1 MNQTDFNA
9 NCRKYVASF
18 LRDVVRSHPQHVG
31 LVVPVASFLMH
42 DSSINVKKMAVLLA
56 NTTYRPAL
64 QRLVNNGSME
74 GAQQD
79 WSLLEGLRKVV
90 LNTITSGPADI
101 SMVAVKFAESVVL
114 ACVGG
119 RGLAPGASRE
129 GDKSVQRDLSPSH
142 PFLLAD
148 TLDQAG
154 HALARQ
160 MVGWLGN
167 NSASAS
173 GAAGAK
179 GGTGWGSGFGAQHY
193 SVLINALQNLA
204 TNRAA
209 LFADIV
215 PAFAAALES
224 VNGGGLPDG
233 RGKSSAAAA
242 ATAATAGAV
251 TAAPKGLQDAA
262 SSLRSACLRL
272 LKVAP
277 AASRNVQRLATAAA
291 LSGSDGEAKAA
302 VDGNSN
308 LRGRIKL
315 PARPRERPKTRRA
328 VSPLPPPPVRTMALT
343 AENRRDLAALACSA
357 SRGKMPKPPPGYK
370 HNRTKDFPL
379 ADLDTLFGHVL
390 NAVGPELATARNN
403 PPPECSAADEAPAV
417 GSKRARELTGG

>member
-1 MNQTDFNA
+1 MG
-9 NCRKYVASF
+9 K
-18 LRDVVRSHPQHVG
+18 LR
-31 LVVPVASFLMH
+31 
-42 DSSINVKKMAVLLA
+42 
-56 NTTYRPAL
+56 
-64 QRLVNNGSME
+64 SME
-74 GAQQD
+74 KSRRCR
-79 WSLLEGLRKVV
+79 SLLLTQHNPIPPRRKSV

-167 NSASAS
+167 SGGGAS
-173 GAAGAK
+173 GAAGTK
-179 GGTGWGSGFGAQHY
+179 GGTGWGLGFGAQHY
-193 SVLINALQNLA
+193 TVLINALQNLA

-215 PAFAAALES
+215 PALATALES
-224 VNGGGLPDG
+224 VNSGGRADG
-233 RGKSSAAAA
+233 RGNGSK
-242 ATAATAGAV
+242 TP
-251 TAAPKGLQDAA
+251 AAPQGLQDAA
-262 SSLRSACLRL
+262 NSLRSACLRL

-277 AASRNVQRLATAAA
+277 VASKSVQRLATAAA

-302 VDGNSN
+302 VDGNSI

-315 PARPRERPKTRRA
+315 PTRPRERPKTGRA
-328 VSPLPPPPVRTMALT
+328 GTPYRCAFIGGNKWFVFV
-343 AENRRDLAALACSA
+343 
-357 SRGKMPKPPPGYK
+357 GK
-370 HNRTKDFPL
+370 
-379 ADLDTLFGHVL
+379 
-390 NAVGPELATARNN
+390 
-403 PPPECSAADEAPAV
+403 
-417 GSKRARELTGG
+417 

>member
-1 MNQTDFNA
+1 M
-9 NCRKYVASF
+9 
-18 LRDVVRSHPQHVG
+18 
-31 LVVPVASFLMH
+31 
-42 DSSINVKKMAVLLA
+42 
-56 NTTYRPAL
+56 
-64 QRLVNNGSME
+64 
-74 GAQQD
+74 
-79 WSLLEGLRKVV
+79 

-160 MVGWLGN
+160 MVGWLGTS
-167 NSASAS
+167 NSGGAS
-173 GAAGAK
+173 GSGAK
-179 GGTGWGSGFGAQHY
+179 GSTGWGSGFGAQHY

-215 PAFAAALES
+215 PALAAALES
-224 VNGGGLPDG
+224 VNGGGGGDG
-233 RGKSSAAAA
+233 RGGQKTSSPS
-242 ATAATAGAV
+242 
-251 TAAPKGLQDAA
+251 AAPKGLQDAA

-277 AASRNVQRLATAAA
+277 GASKSVQRLATAAS

-302 VDGNSN
+302 VDGNST

-315 PARPRERPKTRRA
+315 PIRAKERPKT
-328 VSPLPPPPVRTMALT
+328 
-343 AENRRDLAALACSA
+343 
-357 SRGKMPKPPPGYK
+357 SRSGTPHG
-370 HNRTKDFPL
+370 RSCW
-379 ADLDTLFGHVL
+379 
-390 NAVGPELATARNN
+390 ARKY
-403 PPPECSAADEAPAV
+403 CW
-417 GSKRARELTGG
+417 

>member
-1 MNQTDFNA
+1 M
-9 NCRKYVASF
+9 
-18 LRDVVRSHPQHVG
+18 
-31 LVVPVASFLMH
+31 
-42 DSSINVKKMAVLLA
+42 
-56 NTTYRPAL
+56 
-64 QRLVNNGSME
+64 
-74 GAQQD
+74 
-79 WSLLEGLRKVV
+79 

-167 NSASAS
+167 SSAGAG

-224 VNGGGLPDG
+224 VNRGGVRDG
-233 RGKSSAAAA
+233 RGKSSAAAPA
-242 ATAATAGAV
+242 APAGVV
-251 TAAPKGLQDAA
+251 TVAPKGLQDAA

-277 AASRNVQRLATAAA
+277 ASSRNVQRLATAAA

-302 VDGNSN
+302 VEGNSS

-315 PARPRERPKTRRA
+315 PARPRERPKTSRA
-328 VSPLPPPPVRTMALT
+328 GTLDHRSGDRAWAWCFVPVTPRGVPFWSSGFGVAICVHPPGVLP
-343 AENRRDLAALACSA
+343 
-357 SRGKMPKPPPGYK
+357 SRGCTNIREDENLGRRSVTLITQLL
-370 HNRTKDFPL
+370 H
-379 ADLDTLFGHVL
+379 LDRMLFVQTWGHVGMHGTVAAKDARVWYSL
-390 NAVGPELATARNN
+390 NVWNK
-403 PPPECSAADEAPAV
+403 CH
-417 GSKRARELTGG
+417 